1 VIAER
6 LFERGDM
13 PVYYVGNKRSPLADD
28 PRFAA
33 RATTIEAATELAKL
47 VREIVIDE
55 ESTSRVA
62 VIIEQLGDFLQSPAD
77 APLVDLVR
85 AIKRED
91 HFAVAEAESSS
102 WVTSWPLFG
111 EFKSAR
117 RGLLLQPDS
126 TDGDVILKTT
136 LPRLKRSEF
145 PVGRGMLVSSG
156 AATRVQLA
164 LADGVE
170 PTESQVG
177 SAKARGL

>member
-1 VIAER
+1 
-6 LFERGDM
+6 
-13 PVYYVGNKRSPLADD
+13 
-28 PRFAA
+28 
-33 RATTIEAATELAKL
+33 
-47 VREIVIDE
+47 VIDE
-55 ESTSRVA
+55 DATSRVA

-145 PVGRGMLVSSG
+145 PVGRGMLVASG
-156 AATRVQLA
+156 GAMRVQLA
-164 LADGVE
+164 LAESADA
-170 PTESQVG
+170 TEGQAAASMP
-177 SAKARGL
+177 RGL